1 MLNHHYM
8 VDNMENPQK
17 NYRYERKYIV
27 SRIMLYEIY
36 KNLYLNN
43 FTEIFSERK
52 INNIYFDDSEL
63 NSFKENVDGESERRK
78 YRVRWYGETFRL
90 SDKYYEIKIKSEDV
104 NKKLIYN
111 LGEISLKKPLN
122 LSLNKITHIINQY
135 TFEKFRKQFLIP
147 VLSNSYSR
155 RYFYNENLDLRVTID
170 QNLISTS
177 LLNNRTHT
185 SKDIIIEIKYQKE
198 NLFQMKNLFNVQ
210 ISKNS
215 KYVTG
220 IESTMYI

>member
-1 MLNHHYM
+1 M

-27 SRIMLYEIY
+27 SGIMLYEIY

-43 FTEIFSERK
+43 FSEIFSERK

-122 LSLNKITHIINQY
+122 LSLNKITHSINQY

-198 NLFQMKNLFNVQ
+198 NLFQMKNLFNLQ

-220 IESTMYI
+220 IESTMNI